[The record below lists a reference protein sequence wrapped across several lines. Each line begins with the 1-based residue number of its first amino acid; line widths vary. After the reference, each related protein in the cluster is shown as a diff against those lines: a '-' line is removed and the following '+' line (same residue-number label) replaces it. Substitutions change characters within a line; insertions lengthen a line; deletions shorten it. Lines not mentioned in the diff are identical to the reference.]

1 MVLQLFLSLSII
13 KIAWIINQKN
23 FTFANKFILLI
34 GLISIKCLQ
43 STKFKVKCYRC
54 FINLKF
60 SEFIRKKCDECPSA
74 SISFFNHILEFFI
87 GLFEF
92 SLKFLI
98 SVHRVTANH
107 FKMGVVQFCRSFIIR
122 VVYLFYYT
130 EFFNRDAFFN
140 FSIFTIINRYF
151 LFLHSWIIFLTSGT
165 LYSIL
170 TMSSLFLHS
179 RNRPLK
185 SYYNKTTKRKCVTL
199 SNLKLLLLCFFLF
212 QLLNKIDIRKSRIRN
227 LKEVNT
233 HEFLCL
239 HSIKSMELVEKTELL
254 RRLSVYALSKT
265 HLDRYGSFRKIL
277 LLLS

>member
-1 MVLQLFLSLSII
+1 MALQLFLSLSII
-13 KIAWIINQKN
+13 KIAWRINQKN

-60 SEFIRKKCDECPSA
+60 SEFIRKKCDEYPSA
-74 SISFFNHILEFFI
+74 SISFFNRILEFFI

-107 FKMGVVQFCRSFIIR
+107 FRMGVVQFCRSFIIR

-140 FSIFTIINRYF
+140 FSIFTIIDRYF
-151 LFLHSWIIFLTSGT
+151 
-165 LYSIL
+165 
-170 TMSSLFLHS
+170 
-179 RNRPLK
+179 
-185 SYYNKTTKRKCVTL
+185 
-199 SNLKLLLLCFFLF
+199 
-212 QLLNKIDIRKSRIRN
+212 
-227 LKEVNT
+227 
-233 HEFLCL
+233 
-239 HSIKSMELVEKTELL
+239 
-254 RRLSVYALSKT
+254 
-265 HLDRYGSFRKIL
+265 L
-277 LLLS
+277 LLLSCIISWHQALCTAFWGSLLYFHIPEIDLASHIITTQPRKNVLHYLIWNFFYCVSFSFSS